1 MLEHILG
8 VPAEQVLSLPS
19 VRLVGD
25 RKVEVCNY
33 KGLLQVGAKS
43 VRIATSAG
51 NLVLEGSRLEVA
63 HIAKEYLTVRGCIQR
78 IYYEERL

>member
-1 MLEHILG
+1 MIEHILG
-8 VPAEQVLSLPS
+8 VPTEQVLSLPS

-33 KGLLQVGAKS
+33 KGLLQVGEHS
-43 VRIATSAG
+43 IRIATCAG
-51 NLVLEGSRLEVA
+51 NLVLEGVRLDVA
-63 HIAKEYLTVRGCIQR
+63 HITKEYLTVRGRIQR